1 MAIVTGRT
9 SGDTGGG
16 GGTAPVGRPDTSG
29 GIPGQASSG
38 TGAPGQAGNGRG
50 TLGQPGNG
58 TDAPGQPGRERRRA
72 RPLSESGRIRQPVA
86 LIRLLTGLL
95 AIALTLLLADYAR
108 ATTGGFAADVAEAAA
123 LVPRP
128 LASLAG
134 GLTTAAV
141 LLLPVGLAVRR
152 LLGPDR
158 RRALQQVSDG
168 LLAAVTAYGAT
179 LALDLWADDL
189 APTSL
194 LTALTQRPPGDVLGH
209 TEPVYGYLA
218 PVLAFMTAS
227 GSRERRLPWAVLALS
242 GLAGLA
248 GGYATP
254 TALLLGLLI
263 GWTGAHGTLY
273 AVGTPD
279 PRPRPGEVLRAL
291 RDSGLRPV
299 EALPAGPD
307 RYRVRQADRQP
318 DLDVQL
324 LDRQAVTA
332 AAVRRAWRRLRLRT
346 APHPRAL
353 RSPRTGLEHEA
364 LVTYAALAAGV
375 RTRRIAATAG
385 LGHDTALIA
394 YEHLAGRT
402 LDQLDDAEITDGLL
416 TDAWR
421 QLALLQRREIAHR
434 ALVPSSLLVD
444 DSGAVH
450 LVDFADGDI
459 AASELV
465 LRCDIVQ
472 LLTTLALR
480 AGAARSVRTATTVL
494 GPDPLGA
501 ALPLLQPIA
510 LARATR
516 QSLRR
521 GQGGKAA
528 TGTDRREPDGGPAE
542 ASGGARP
549 TGRHTAPLLLTRA
562 ADTAV
567 PAAGAQPERRPGDAP
582 PANGTTRPAAAASS
596 ADPTEAQPGHNTVG
610 DHARPAAGTTRP
622 ATATPVTDPTGARSR
637 HADEGEPTTIDSA
650 AAGPTAEGDGGTG
663 SAAVSAASYAT
674 PPVSPVGPVDPL
686 GADQPTARTGATG
699 YGLDG
704 TPPRQP
710 GSGRPTAAPGSS
722 AGEHRAV
729 VGAGADADRSV
740 PAPVPVSAPAPA
752 PRDGATVEASH
763 SRSAAEA
770 AAQPDRRGNDE
781 AAAGSSGEA
790 GPTGGLLEEIRA
802 EVLRGRPE
810 VVGRPV
816 RLERLRPRTLLA
828 VVGGVVAGWLL
839 IPQFF
844 AAEDNPVAALAD
856 ADPWWLALALVA
868 AGLSHVAAGMGF
880 VGFVPERLNFRNVV
894 LTQLAGAFVKLVS
907 PGGVGGIALNT
918 RLLQQANVP
927 TAKALSSVGVGQLIG
942 LVLHLLQLGAFVYLV
957 DAQPGGS
964 ELEALPAVVVGLV
977 VAAVLLAVVW
987 SIPPARRWLA
997 ARLRPLT
1004 AEVLPRLL
1012 DLLRNPGRLAVGVAG
1027 QLLVSLCLIACL
1039 YCCAL
1044 AIGREPSFASVAV
1057 VFLVGNAAGNAAPTP
1072 GGAGAVDGALV
1083 FGLQQTAS
1091 MEEGGAV
1098 AAVALFRLLTL
1109 ILPVLPGWAAMTWLQ
1124 RRKAL

>member
-9 SGDTGGG
+9 NGDTGGG
-16 GGTAPVGRPDTSG
+16 GSTTPAGRPDSNG
-29 GIPGQASSG
+29 EIPGQRHADRA
-38 TGAPGQAGNGRG
+38 APGR
-50 TLGQPGNG
+50 PGG
-58 TDAPGQPGRERRRA
+58 PGGPGGLRRRA
-72 RPLSESGRIRQPVA
+72 RPLAEAGRVRQPVA
-86 LIRLLTGLL
+86 LIRLLTGLIT
-95 AIALTLLLADYAR
+95 IALTLLLADYAR
-108 ATTGGFAADVAEAAA
+108 ATTGGIAADVAGAAA

-128 LASLAG
+128 LANLAG

-168 LLAAVTAYGAT
+168 LLAAVIAYGAT

-189 APTSL
+189 APASL
-194 LTALTQRPPGDVLGH
+194 LTALTQRLPADALAH

-227 GSRERRLPWAVLALS
+227 ASRERRLPWAVLTLS

-307 RYRVRQADRQP
+307 RYRVRQADDRAE
-318 DLDVQL
+318 LDVQL

-332 AAVRRAWRRLRLRT
+332 AAVQRAWRRLRLRT

-402 LDQLDDAEITDGLL
+402 LDRLDDEEITDGLL
-416 TDAWR
+416 TDAWG

-444 DSGAVH
+444 GTGAVH

-465 LRCDIVQ
+465 LRCDVVQ

-480 AGAARSVRTATTVL
+480 AGADRAVRTATTVL
-494 GPDPLGA
+494 GRDALGA

-510 LARATR
+510 LARSTR
-516 QSLRR
+516 QALKRR
-521 GQGGKAA
+521 PGS
-528 TGTDRREPDGGPAE
+528 GPA
-542 ASGGARP
+542 GA
-549 TGRHTAPLLLTRA
+549 
-562 ADTAV
+562 
-567 PAAGAQPERRPGDAP
+567 AAGAGAATPGGQAPGDAV
-582 PANGTTRPAAAASS
+582 GTGQ
-596 ADPTEAQPGHNTVG
+596 QPGQPVVPGDQGHSPVLPARTGGVG
-610 DHARPAAGTTRP
+610 DHVLPVGGDGSSGSAAVPTRSSAAPAVGRVGSATKAEAEAG
-622 ATATPVTDPTGARSR
+622 A
-637 HADEGEPTTIDSA
+637 SA
-650 AAGPTAEGDGGTG
+650 AAGVA
-663 SAAVSAASYAT
+663 
-674 PPVSPVGPVDPL
+674 
-686 GADQPTARTGATG
+686 
-699 YGLDG
+699 
-704 TPPRQP
+704 
-710 GSGRPTAAPGSS
+710 
-722 AGEHRAV
+722 
-729 VGAGADADRSV
+729 
-740 PAPVPVSAPAPA
+740 
-752 PRDGATVEASH
+752 
-763 SRSAAEA
+763 
-770 AAQPDRRGNDE
+770 
-781 AAAGSSGEA
+781 
-790 GPTGGLLEEIRA
+790 GGLLEEIRA
-802 EVLRGRPE
+802 EVSRGRPE

-816 RLERLRPRTLLA
+816 RLERLRPRTLFA
-828 VVGGVVAGWLL
+828 VAGGVVAGVLL

-844 AAEDNPVAALAD
+844 AVEDNPVAALTD
-856 ADPWWLALALVA
+856 ADPWWMALAVLA
-868 AGLSHVAAGMGF
+868 AGLSHVAAAMGF

-894 LTQLAGAFVKLVS
+894 LAQLAGAFVKLVS

-918 RLLQQANVP
+918 RLLQRANIP
-927 TAKALSSVGVGQLIG
+927 TAQALSSVGVGQLIG

-964 ELEALPAVVVGLV
+964 ELAALPAVVGGLV
-977 VAAVLLAVVW
+977 VAAVLLVVVW

-1027 QLLVSLCLIACL
+1027 QLAVSLCLITCL

-1044 AIGREPSFASVAV
+1044 AIGRAPSFAAVAV

-1072 GGAGAVDGALV
+1072 GGVGAVDGALLL
-1083 FGLQQTAS
+1083 GLQQTAS
-1091 MEEGGAV
+1091 MEEGGAL

>member
-1 MAIVTGRT
+1 MPPVAIVTGRT
-9 SGDTGGG
+9 NGDTDGGG
-16 GGTAPVGRPDTSG
+16 STAPARRPDTSG
-29 GIPGQASSG
+29 GIPGQPGQG
-38 TGAPGQAGNGRG
+38 TGKG
-50 TLGQPGNG
+50 
-58 TDAPGQPGRERRRA
+58 APGQPGGERRGA
-72 RPLSESGRIRQPVA
+72 RPLSDGGRIRQPVA

-108 ATTGGFAADVAEAAA
+108 ATTGGFAADVAEAGA

-141 LLLPVGLAVRR
+141 LLLPVGLAIRR

-194 LTALTQRPPGDVLGH
+194 LTTLTHRLPGDVLGH

-279 PRPRPGEVLRAL
+279 PRPRPGDVLRAL

-299 EALPAGPD
+299 EAVPAGPD
-307 RYRVRQADRQP
+307 RYRVRQAEERP

-332 AAVRRAWRRLRLRT
+332 AAVGRAWRRLRLRT

-402 LDQLDDAEITDGLL
+402 LDQLDDAEITDELL
-416 TDAWR
+416 TDAWS

-480 AGAARSVRTATTVL
+480 AGAARSVRTATDVL

-510 LARATR
+510 LARTTR
-516 QSLRR
+516 QALKR
-521 GQGGKAA
+521 GQGGESDARA
-528 TGTDRREPDGGPAE
+528 LGVGPAE
-542 ASGGARP
+542 APGGARP
-549 TGRHTAPLLLTRA
+549 TGRHTAPLLLT
-562 ADTAV
+562 
-567 PAAGAQPERRPGDAP
+567 G
-582 PANGTTRPAAAASS
+582 
-596 ADPTEAQPGHNTVG
+596 
-610 DHARPAAGTTRP
+610 AAGTTVPAADVP
-622 ATATPVTDPTGARSR
+622 ATDVPAADAPAADVPATGVRPGHGDAPSAAGTAHPAGAASSTDPTGARSR
-637 HADEGEPTTIDSA
+637 HSDTGAPTTIGTPADRADPA
-650 AAGPTAEGDGGTG
+650 AAGPTAGGDGGTG
-663 SAAVSAASYAT
+663 SAPSI
-674 PPVSPVGPVDPL
+674 
-686 GADQPTARTGATG
+686 
-699 YGLDG
+699 
-704 TPPRQP
+704 
-710 GSGRPTAAPGSS
+710 
-722 AGEHRAV
+722 AGEQPQVPRA
-729 VGAGADADRSV
+729 
-740 PAPVPVSAPAPA
+740 
-752 PRDGATVEASH
+752 E
-763 SRSAAEA
+763 RSARSGDIPEA
-770 AAQPDRRGNDE
+770 PDQAPDE
-781 AAAGSSGEA
+781 AD
-790 GPTGGLLEEIRA
+790 PTGGLLEEIRA

-927 TAKALSSVGVGQLIG
+927 TAKALSSVGVGQVIG

>member
-9 SGDTGGG
+9 NGDTDGGG
-16 GGTAPVGRPDTSG
+16 STAPARRPDTSG
-29 GIPGQASSG
+29 GIPGQ
-38 TGAPGQAGNGRG
+38 PGDGRG
-50 TLGQPGNG
+50 KG
-58 TDAPGQPGRERRRA
+58 APGQPGGERRRA
-72 RPLSESGRIRQPVA
+72 RPLSDAGRIRQPVA

-108 ATTGGFAADVAEAAA
+108 ATTGGFAADVAEAGA

-134 GLTTAAV
+134 GLTTATV

-194 LTALTQRPPGDVLGH
+194 LTTLTHRLPGDVLGH

-279 PRPRPGEVLRAL
+279 PRPRPGDVLRAL

-299 EALPAGPD
+299 EAVPAGPD
-307 RYRVRQADRQP
+307 RYRVRQAEERP

-332 AAVRRAWRRLRLRT
+332 AAVGRAWRRLRLRT

-402 LDQLDDAEITDGLL
+402 LDQLDDAEITDELL
-416 TDAWR
+416 TDAWS

-480 AGAARSVRTATTVL
+480 AGAARSVRTATDVL

-510 LARATR
+510 LARTTR
-516 QSLRR
+516 QALKR
-521 GQGGKAA
+521 GQGGESDARA
-528 TGTDRREPDGGPAE
+528 LGVGPAE
-542 ASGGARP
+542 APGGARP
-549 TGRHTAPLLLTRA
+549 TGRHTAPLLLT
-562 ADTAV
+562 
-567 PAAGAQPERRPGDAP
+567 G
-582 PANGTTRPAAAASS
+582 
-596 ADPTEAQPGHNTVG
+596 
-610 DHARPAAGTTRP
+610 AAGTTVPAADVP
-622 ATATPVTDPTGARSR
+622 ATDVPATDVPATDAPAADAPAADVPATDAPATDAPATDVPATDAPAADVPATGVRPGHGDAPSAAGTAHPAGAASSTDPTGARSR
-637 HADEGEPTTIDSA
+637 HSDTGAPTTIGTPADRADPA
-650 AAGPTAEGDGGTG
+650 AAGPTAGGDGGTG
-663 SAAVSAASYAT
+663 SAPSI
-674 PPVSPVGPVDPL
+674 
-686 GADQPTARTGATG
+686 
-699 YGLDG
+699 
-704 TPPRQP
+704 
-710 GSGRPTAAPGSS
+710 
-722 AGEHRAV
+722 AGEQPQVPRA
-729 VGAGADADRSV
+729 
-740 PAPVPVSAPAPA
+740 
-752 PRDGATVEASH
+752 E
-763 SRSAAEA
+763 RSARSGDIPEA
-770 AAQPDRRGNDE
+770 PDQAPDE
-781 AAAGSSGEA
+781 AD
-790 GPTGGLLEEIRA
+790 PTGGLLEEIRA

-927 TAKALSSVGVGQLIG
+927 TAKALSSVGVGQVIG

>member
-9 SGDTGGG
+9 NGDTDGGG
-16 GGTAPVGRPDTSG
+16 STAPAGRPDTSG
-29 GIPGQASSG
+29 GIPGQ
-38 TGAPGQAGNGRG
+38 PGDGRG
-50 TLGQPGNG
+50 KG
-58 TDAPGQPGRERRRA
+58 APGQPGQGTGKGAPGQPGGERRRA
-72 RPLSESGRIRQPVA
+72 RPLSEAGRIRQPVA

-95 AIALTLLLADYAR
+95 AITLTLLLADYAR
-108 ATTGGFAADVAEAAA
+108 ATTGGFAADVAEAGA

-141 LLLPVGLAVRR
+141 LLLPVGLAARR

-194 LTALTQRPPGDVLGH
+194 LTALTHRLPGDVLGH

-279 PRPRPGEVLRAL
+279 PRPRTGDVLRAL

-299 EALPAGPD
+299 EAVPAGPD
-307 RYRVRQADRQP
+307 RYRVRQAEERP

-332 AAVRRAWRRLRLRT
+332 AAVGRAWRRLRLRT

-402 LDQLDDAEITDGLL
+402 LDQLDDAEITDELL
-416 TDAWR
+416 TDAWS

-465 LRCDIVQ
+465 LRCDVVQ

-480 AGAARSVRTATTVL
+480 AGAARSVRTATDVL

-510 LARATR
+510 LARTTR
-516 QSLRR
+516 QALKR
-521 GQGGKAA
+521 GQGGESDADA
-528 TGTDRREPDGGPAE
+528 DARALGVGPAE
-542 ASGGARP
+542 APGGARP
-549 TGRHTAPLLLTRA
+549 TGRHTAPLLLTGAAGTTAAA
-562 ADTAV
+562 ADV
-567 PAAGAQPERRPGDAP
+567 PATDAPAGDVLAADVFAAGVRPGRGDAP
-582 PANGTTRPAAAASS
+582 PVAGTAHPAAAASS
-596 ADPTEAQPGHNTVG
+596 
-610 DHARPAAGTTRP
+610 
-622 ATATPVTDPTGARSR
+622 TDPTGARSR
-637 HADEGEPTTIDSA
+637 HSDIGALTTIGTPADRA
-650 AAGPTAEGDGGTG
+650 DPTAAGPTAGGDGGTC
-663 SAAVSAASYAT
+663 SAPSIAGEQPQGPRAERSARSGDIPEA
-674 PPVSPVGPVDPL
+674 P
-686 GADQPTARTGATG
+686 DQ
-699 YGLDG
+699 
-704 TPPRQP
+704 
-710 GSGRPTAAPGSS
+710 APG
-722 AGEHRAV
+722 E
-729 VGAGADADRSV
+729 AD
-740 PAPVPVSAPAPA
+740 
-752 PRDGATVEASH
+752 
-763 SRSAAEA
+763 
-770 AAQPDRRGNDE
+770 
-781 AAAGSSGEA
+781 
-790 GPTGGLLEEIRA
+790 PTGGLLEEIRA

-927 TAKALSSVGVGQLIG
+927 TAKALSSVGVGQVIG

>member
-1 MAIVTGRT
+1 M
-9 SGDTGGG
+9 
-16 GGTAPVGRPDTSG
+16 
-29 GIPGQASSG
+29 
-38 TGAPGQAGNGRG
+38 
-50 TLGQPGNG
+50 
-58 TDAPGQPGRERRRA
+58 
-72 RPLSESGRIRQPVA
+72 RPLTDTGRIRQPVA
-86 LIRLLTGLL
+86 LLRLLTGLL
-95 AIALTLLLADYAR
+95 AIAVTLLLADYAR

-128 LASLAG
+128 LAGLAG

-141 LLLPVGLAVRR
+141 LLLPVGLAARR

-168 LLAAVTAYGAT
+168 LLAAVLAYGAT
-179 LALDLWADDL
+179 LVLDLWADDL
-189 APTSL
+189 APASL
-194 LTALTQRPPGDVLGH
+194 VAALTQRLPADVLAH

-227 GSRERRLPWAVLALS
+227 GSRERRLPGAVLALS

-263 GWTGAHGTLY
+263 GWTGAHLTLY

-291 RDSGLRPV
+291 RDSGQRPV
-299 EALPAGPD
+299 EALPVGPD
-307 RYRVRQADRQP
+307 RYRIRQAEGWP
-318 DLDVQL
+318 ELDVQL

-402 LDQLDDAEITDGLL
+402 LDQLADEEITDGLL
-416 TDAWR
+416 ADTWR

-434 ALVPSSLLVD
+434 ALVPASLLID
-444 DSGAVH
+444 DNGAVH

-465 LRCDIVQ
+465 LRCDIAQ

-480 AGAARSVRTATTVL
+480 TGAARSVHTATTVL
-494 GPDPLGA
+494 GPDPVAA

-510 LARATR
+510 LARTTR
-516 QSLRR
+516 QALK
-521 GQGGKAA
+521 QHAKPKA
-528 TGTDRREPDGGPAE
+528 
-542 ASGGARP
+542 GA
-549 TGRHTAPLLLTRA
+549 AQ
-562 ADTAV
+562 DTA
-567 PAAGAQPERRPGDAP
+567 
-582 PANGTTRPAAAASS
+582 S
-596 ADPTEAQPGHNTVG
+596 A
-610 DHARPAAGTTRP
+610 
-622 ATATPVTDPTGARSR
+622 
-637 HADEGEPTTIDSA
+637 
-650 AAGPTAEGDGGTG
+650 
-663 SAAVSAASYAT
+663 
-674 PPVSPVGPVDPL
+674 
-686 GADQPTARTGATG
+686 
-699 YGLDG
+699 
-704 TPPRQP
+704 
-710 GSGRPTAAPGSS
+710 TAAPTESTHQ
-722 AGEHRAV
+722 AQP
-729 VGAGADADRSV
+729 GAGADL
-740 PAPVPVSAPAPA
+740 SAPALVTA
-752 PRDGATVEASH
+752 SGNGSATAADGQPQGP
-763 SRSAAEA
+763 RSAE
-770 AAQPDRRGNDE
+770 DT
-781 AAAGSSGEA
+781 S
-790 GPTGGLLEEIRA
+790 GGLLEEIRA
-802 EVLRGRPE
+802 EVVRGRPE

-856 ADPWWLALALVA
+856 ADPWWLVLALVA
-868 AGLSHVAAGMGF
+868 AGLSHVAAAMGF
-880 VGFVPERLNFRNVV
+880 VGFVPERLDFRNAV
-894 LTQLAGAFVKLVS
+894 LAQLAGAFVKLVS

-918 RLLQQANVP
+918 RLLQQANIP
-927 TAKALSSVGVGQLIG
+927 TAQALSSVGVGQLIG

-957 DAQPGGS
+957 DARPGGS
-964 ELEALPAVVVGLV
+964 ELEALPPVVAGLA

-987 SIPPARRWLA
+987 SIRPARQWLA

-1039 YCCAL
+1039 YCCIRAV
-1044 AIGREPSFASVAV
+1044 GRVPSFASVAV
-1057 VFLVGNAAGNAAPTP
+1057 VFLVCNAAGNAAPTP
-1072 GGAGAVDGALV
+1072 GGAGAVELALAG
-1083 FGLQQTAS
+1083 GLQLTAS
-1091 MEEGGAV
+1091 MEKGGATV
-1098 AAVALFRLLTL
+1098 AVVLFRLLTL

>member
-1 MAIVTGRT
+1 MAIVTGST
-9 SGDTGGG
+9 NGDTGGG
-16 GGTAPVGRPDTSG
+16 GTTTPAGRPDSDG
-29 GIPGQASSG
+29 EIPGQRHADRA
-38 TGAPGQAGNGRG
+38 APGR
-50 TLGQPGNG
+50 PGG
-58 TDAPGQPGRERRRA
+58 PGGLRRRA
-72 RPLSESGRIRQPVA
+72 RPLAEAGRVRQPVA
-86 LIRLLTGLL
+86 LIRLLTGLIT
-95 AIALTLLLADYAR
+95 IALTLLLADYAR
-108 ATTGGFAADVAEAAA
+108 ATTGGIAADVAGAAA

-128 LASLAG
+128 LANLAG

-168 LLAAVTAYGAT
+168 LLAAVIAYGAT

-189 APTSL
+189 APASL
-194 LTALTQRPPGDVLGH
+194 LTALTQRLPADALAH

-227 GSRERRLPWAVLALS
+227 ASRERRLPWAVLTLS

-307 RYRVRQADRQP
+307 RYRVRQADDRP
-318 DLDVQL
+318 ELDVQL

-332 AAVRRAWRRLRLRT
+332 AAVQRAWRRLRLRT

-402 LDQLDDAEITDGLL
+402 LDRLDDEEITDGLL
-416 TDAWR
+416 TDAWG

-444 DSGAVH
+444 GTGAVH

-465 LRCDIVQ
+465 LRCDVVQ

-480 AGAARSVRTATTVL
+480 AGADRAVRTATTVL
-494 GPDPLGA
+494 GRDALGA

-510 LARATR
+510 LARSTR
-516 QSLRR
+516 QAL
-521 GQGGKAA
+521 K
-528 TGTDRREPDGGPAE
+528 
-542 ASGGARP
+542 
-549 TGRHTAPLLLTRA
+549 
-562 ADTAV
+562 
-567 PAAGAQPERRPGDAP
+567 RRPGAGPAGVGAEAP
-582 PANGTTRPAAAASS
+582 ERGGHGAVAS
-596 ADPTEAQPGHNTVG
+596 TPGASTPGGQAPG
-610 DHARPAAGTTRP
+610 DAAGSGQQTGQ
-622 ATATPVTDPTGARSR
+622 PVVP
-637 HADEGEPTTIDSA
+637 
-650 AAGPTAEGDGGTG
+650 DGSSG
-663 SAAVSAASYAT
+663 SAAVPTWSSAAPA
-674 PPVSPVGPVDPL
+674 VGRVGP
-686 GADQPTARTGATG
+686 
-699 YGLDG
+699 
-704 TPPRQP
+704 
-710 GSGRPTAAPGSS
+710 
-722 AGEHRAV
+722 
-729 VGAGADADRSV
+729 
-740 PAPVPVSAPAPA
+740 
-752 PRDGATVEASH
+752 
-763 SRSAAEA
+763 AAEA
-770 AAQPDRRGNDE
+770 GS
-781 AAAGSSGEA
+781 AAGAEA
-790 GPTGGLLEEIRA
+790 GVAGGLLEEIRA
-802 EVLRGRPE
+802 EVSRGRPE

-816 RLERLRPRTLLA
+816 RLERLRPRTLFA
-828 VVGGVVAGWLL
+828 VAGGVVAGVLL

-844 AAEDNPVAALAD
+844 AVEDNPIAALTD
-856 ADPWWLALALVA
+856 ADPWWMALAVLA
-868 AGLSHVAAGMGF
+868 AGLSHVAAAMGF

-894 LTQLAGAFVKLVS
+894 LAQLAGAFVKLVS

-918 RLLQQANVP
+918 RLLQRANIP
-927 TAKALSSVGVGQLIG
+927 TAQALSSVGVGQLIG

-964 ELEALPAVVVGLV
+964 ELAALPAVVGGLV
-977 VAAVLLAVVW
+977 VAAVLLVVVW

-1027 QLLVSLCLIACL
+1027 QLAVSLCLITCL

-1044 AIGREPSFASVAV
+1044 AIGRAPSFAAVAV

-1072 GGAGAVDGALV
+1072 GGVGAVDGALLL
-1083 FGLQQTAS
+1083 GLQQTAS
-1091 MEEGGAV
+1091 MEEGGAL

>member
-1 MAIVTGRT
+1 MQPLT
-9 SGDTGGG
+9 DT
-16 GGTAPVGRPDTSG
+16 
-29 GIPGQASSG
+29 
-38 TGAPGQAGNGRG
+38 
-50 TLGQPGNG
+50 
-58 TDAPGQPGRERRRA
+58 
-72 RPLSESGRIRQPVA
+72 GRIRQPVA
-86 LIRLLTGLL
+86 LFRLLVGLL
-95 AIALTLLLADYAR
+95 GIALTLLLADYAR
-108 ATTGGFAADVAEAAA
+108 ATTGGIAADVAEAAA

-128 LASLAG
+128 LAGLAG

-141 LLLPVGLAVRR
+141 LLMPVGLAVRR

-168 LLAAVTAYGAT
+168 LLAAVLAYGAT

-189 APTSL
+189 APASL
-194 LTALTQRPPGDVLGH
+194 ITALTQRLPADVLAH

-273 AVGTPD
+273 TVGTPD

-291 RDSGLRPV
+291 RDSGQRPV

-307 RYRVRQADRQP
+307 RYRVRQAEGWP
-318 DLDVQL
+318 ELDIQL

-332 AAVRRAWRRLRLRT
+332 AALQRAWRRLRLRT

-353 RSPRTGLEHEA
+353 RSPRTGLEHES

-402 LDQLDDAEITDGLL
+402 LDQLPDEEITDDLL
-416 TDAWR
+416 VDAWR

-434 ALVPSSLLVD
+434 ALVPTSLLID
-444 DSGAVH
+444 DTGAVH

-465 LRCDIVQ
+465 LRCDIAQ

-480 AGAARSVRTATTVL
+480 TGAARTVHTATTVL
-494 GPDPLGA
+494 GPDTIAA

-516 QSLRR
+516 QALKQHAKGKGAAAPSAAE
-521 GQGGKAA
+521 QGGEA
-528 TGTDRREPDGGPAE
+528 T
-542 ASGGARP
+542 
-549 TGRHTAPLLLTRA
+549 
-562 ADTAV
+562 
-567 PAAGAQPERRPGDAP
+567 
-582 PANGTTRPAAAASS
+582 TTPAAAAAEAEGH
-596 ADPTEAQPGHNTVG
+596 ADQQAATRTAVEVLAAGA
-610 DHARPAAGTTRP
+610 ARTADTTPAARATDEP
-622 ATATPVTDPTGARSR
+622 AQGPRS
-637 HADEGEPTTIDSA
+637 
-650 AAGPTAEGDGGTG
+650 
-663 SAAVSAASYAT
+663 
-674 PPVSPVGPVDPL
+674 
-686 GADQPTARTGATG
+686 
-699 YGLDG
+699 
-704 TPPRQP
+704 
-710 GSGRPTAAPGSS
+710 
-722 AGEHRAV
+722 
-729 VGAGADADRSV
+729 
-740 PAPVPVSAPAPA
+740 
-752 PRDGATVEASH
+752 DGAV
-763 SRSAAEA
+763 
-770 AAQPDRRGNDE
+770 P
-781 AAAGSSGEA
+781 
-790 GPTGGLLEEIRA
+790 GGLLEEIRA
-802 EVLRGRPE
+802 EVVRGRPE
-810 VVGRPV
+810 GVGRPV

-868 AGLSHVAAGMGF
+868 AGASHVAAAMGF
-880 VGFVPERLNFRNVV
+880 VGFVPEKLNFRNAV
-894 LTQLAGAFVKLVS
+894 LAQLAGAFVKLVS

-918 RLLQQANVP
+918 RLLQRAGIP
-927 TAKALSSVGVGQLIG
+927 TAQALSSVGVGQLLG
-942 LVLHLLQLGAFVYLV
+942 LVLHLLQLGAFVYLL
-957 DAQPGGS
+957 DLQPGGS
-964 ELEALPAVVVGLV
+964 ELDALPAVVGGLA

-987 SIPPARRWLA
+987 AIPSARRWLA

-1027 QLLVSLCLIACL
+1027 QLLVSLCLISCL

-1072 GGAGAVDGALV
+1072 GGAGAVDGALLL
-1083 FGLQQTAS
+1083 GLQQTAS
-1091 MEEGGAV
+1091 MEKGGAL

>member
-1 MAIVTGRT
+1 MPPVAIVTGRT
-9 SGDTGGG
+9 NGDTDGGG
-16 GGTAPVGRPDTSG
+16 STAPARRPDTSG
-29 GIPGQASSG
+29 GIPGQ
-38 TGAPGQAGNGRG
+38 PGDGRG
-50 TLGQPGNG
+50 KG
-58 TDAPGQPGRERRRA
+58 APGQPGGERRRA
-72 RPLSESGRIRQPVA
+72 RPLSDGGRIRQPVA

-108 ATTGGFAADVAEAAA
+108 ATTGGFAADVAEAGA

-194 LTALTQRPPGDVLGH
+194 LTTLTHRLPGDVLGH

-279 PRPRPGEVLRAL
+279 PRPRPGDVLRAL

-299 EALPAGPD
+299 EAVPAGPD
-307 RYRVRQADRQP
+307 RYRVRQAEERP

-332 AAVRRAWRRLRLRT
+332 AAVGRAWRRLRLRT

-402 LDQLDDAEITDGLL
+402 LDQLDDAEITDELL
-416 TDAWR
+416 TDAWS

-480 AGAARSVRTATTVL
+480 AGAARSVRTATDVL

-510 LARATR
+510 LARTTR
-516 QSLRR
+516 QALKR
-521 GQGGKAA
+521 GQGGESDARA
-528 TGTDRREPDGGPAE
+528 LGVGPEE
-542 ASGGARP
+542 APGGARP
-549 TGRHTAPLLLTRA
+549 TGRHTAPLLLT
-562 ADTAV
+562 
-567 PAAGAQPERRPGDAP
+567 G
-582 PANGTTRPAAAASS
+582 
-596 ADPTEAQPGHNTVG
+596 
-610 DHARPAAGTTRP
+610 AAGTTVPAADVP
-622 ATATPVTDPTGARSR
+622 ATDAPATDAPAADVPATGVRPGHGDAPSAAGTAHPAGAASSTDPTGARSR
-637 HADEGEPTTIDSA
+637 HSDTGAPTTIGTPADRADPA
-650 AAGPTAEGDGGTG
+650 AAGPTAGGDGGTG
-663 SAAVSAASYAT
+663 SAPSI
-674 PPVSPVGPVDPL
+674 
-686 GADQPTARTGATG
+686 
-699 YGLDG
+699 
-704 TPPRQP
+704 
-710 GSGRPTAAPGSS
+710 
-722 AGEHRAV
+722 AGEQPQVPRA
-729 VGAGADADRSV
+729 
-740 PAPVPVSAPAPA
+740 
-752 PRDGATVEASH
+752 E
-763 SRSAAEA
+763 RSARSGDIPEA
-770 AAQPDRRGNDE
+770 PDQAPDE
-781 AAAGSSGEA
+781 AD
-790 GPTGGLLEEIRA
+790 PTGGLLEEIRA

-927 TAKALSSVGVGQLIG
+927 TAKALSSVGVGQVIG